1 MVTLSQLIA
10 RINIDKEQLL
20 AWNKTFNINTEKNE
34 KGESVYTM
42 DQVYQIIRIDHL
54 IHDRKFTIAGA
65 KLELHKDSFDTKRSE
80 TIKRLMGIKQL
91 LVELKQ
97 KK

>member
-1 MVTLSQLIA
+1 MVTLSQLST

-20 AWNKTFNINTEKNE
+20 AWNRSFNINASKDE
-34 KGESVYTM
+34 KGKTVFTLEEAYL
-42 DQVYQIIRIDHL
+42 IIRIDHL

-65 KLELHKDSFDTKRSE
+65 KLELHKNSFDTKRSE
-80 TIKRLMGIKQL
+80 TIKRLMGIRQGL
-91 LVELKQ
+91 FELK

>member
-1 MVTLSQLIA
+1 MH
-10 RINIDKEQLL
+10 R
-20 AWNKTFNINTEKNE
+20 NTEKNE